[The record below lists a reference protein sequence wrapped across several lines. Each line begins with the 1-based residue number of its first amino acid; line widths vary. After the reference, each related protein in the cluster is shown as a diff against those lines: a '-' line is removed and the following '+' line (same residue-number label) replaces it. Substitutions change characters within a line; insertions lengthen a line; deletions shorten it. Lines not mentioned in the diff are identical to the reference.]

1 MLTEHSI
8 VKVHLC
14 DVQHFPSFYNEIQ
27 HSAINQTFEVKRH
40 RGKLGINWNTDHHPT
55 ICEGSAFCPFETFA
69 WTAVF
74 EDVTTGKLYH
84 HNPFI
89 GDMEEIRQ

>member
-14 DVQHFPSFYNEIQ
+14 DAGYFPTFRYEIQ
-27 HSAINQTFEVKRH
+27 HRAINQTFEVKRYG
-40 RGKLGINWNTDHHPT
+40 GKLGIDWNKDRYPT

-74 EDVTTGKLYH
+74 EDVNTGKLYH
-84 HNPFI
+84 YNNFI
-89 GDMEEIRQ
+89 GGIEEIRQ

>member
-27 HSAINQTFEVKRH
+27 HSAINQTFEVKCH
-40 RGKLGINWNTDHHPT
+40 RGKLGIDWSKD
-55 ICEGSAFCPFETFA
+55 FLFQPFETFA
-69 WTAVF
+69 WSAVF
-74 EDVTTGKLYH
+74 EDVNTGRLYH
-84 HNPFI
+84 YSDITHGI
-89 GDMEEIRQ
+89 EEIKQ